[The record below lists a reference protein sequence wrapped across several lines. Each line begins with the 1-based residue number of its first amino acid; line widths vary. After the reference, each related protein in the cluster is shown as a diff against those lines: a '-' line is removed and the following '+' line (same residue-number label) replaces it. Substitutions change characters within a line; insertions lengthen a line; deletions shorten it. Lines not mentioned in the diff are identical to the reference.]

1 MNSNKTSRNNKFKYI
16 SLSNKRRFTKVKIE
30 ENCKQNQRNNI
41 KSSISLKKSFNKNKN
56 QNNYYR
62 RLLSENFGNI
72 SIMKKIK
79 DSKDE
84 SNYNCLTTEYL
95 EINNKLIDEG
105 DKLDDY
111 ERLIFGL
118 DYKTVEHNNISN
130 SKKNNLKEKKDIN
143 HKENNKIG
151 DNNDKS
157 INEILFLK
165 KENEKLKKILNEMK
179 NNFEKIK
186 NEQLKSNSMEKE
198 KILQLN
204 NENEKISLK
213 LKNIFE
219 ENNQKNNIIQKL
231 NNCILEYNKTIIE
244 SKNELSQRDAQI
256 EKLIKEK
263 NDLIHENDKLLNQ
276 IIQNKNESINLN
288 TQIKKLFN
296 ESEIKNNHITSLTS
310 LLQNIQSEKQIFQ
323 LINQKDSKTITSI
336 ILTYKQRQLEL
347 NNHLLILSKYNSEK
361 DKIINNLNQNIIFY
375 KTKCQENQQKIQTF
389 IENLKDLKKYVNEV
403 ENMLL
408 SKKLNELNLNT
419 KNDITK
425 KMEHKGFNVQH
436 LNNDNFEKKYID
448 YNNDLLNSLRNMILN
463 IDTKIKD
470 NI

>member
-179 NNFEKIK
+179 NNIEKIK

-288 TQIKKLFN
+288 TQIQKLFN

>member
-41 KSSISLKKSFNKNKN
+41 KSSISLKKRFNKDQN

-72 SIMKKIK
+72 SVMKKIK

-157 INEILFLK
+157 LNEILFLK
-165 KENEKLKKILNEMK
+165 KENEKLKKNLKKEKEQNEK
-179 NNFEKIK
+179 YRQLTEEIIKHYEKTKKIK
-186 NEQLKSNSMEKE
+186 
-198 KILQLN
+198 
-204 NENEKISLK
+204 
-213 LKNIFE
+213 
-219 ENNQKNNIIQKL
+219 
-231 NNCILEYNKTIIE
+231 
-244 SKNELSQRDAQI
+244 
-256 EKLIKEK
+256 
-263 NDLIHENDKLLNQ
+263 
-276 IIQNKNESINLN
+276 
-288 TQIKKLFN
+288 
-296 ESEIKNNHITSLTS
+296 
-310 LLQNIQSEKQIFQ
+310 
-323 LINQKDSKTITSI
+323 
-336 ILTYKQRQLEL
+336 
-347 NNHLLILSKYNSEK
+347 
-361 DKIINNLNQNIIFY
+361 
-375 KTKCQENQQKIQTF
+375 
-389 IENLKDLKKYVNEV
+389 
-403 ENMLL
+403 
-408 SKKLNELNLNT
+408 
-419 KNDITK
+419 
-425 KMEHKGFNVQH
+425 
-436 LNNDNFEKKYID
+436 
-448 YNNDLLNSLRNMILN
+448 
-463 IDTKIKD
+463 
-470 NI
+470 

>member
-1 MNSNKTSRNNKFKYI
+1 M
-16 SLSNKRRFTKVKIE
+16 
-30 ENCKQNQRNNI
+30 
-41 KSSISLKKSFNKNKN
+41 
-56 QNNYYR
+56 
-62 RLLSENFGNI
+62 
-72 SIMKKIK
+72 
-79 DSKDE
+79 
-84 SNYNCLTTEYL
+84 
-95 EINNKLIDEG
+95 
-105 DKLDDY
+105 
-111 ERLIFGL
+111 
-118 DYKTVEHNNISN
+118 
-130 SKKNNLKEKKDIN
+130 
-143 HKENNKIG
+143 
-151 DNNDKS
+151 
-157 INEILFLK
+157 
-165 KENEKLKKILNEMK
+165 
-179 NNFEKIK
+179 
-186 NEQLKSNSMEKE
+186 
-198 KILQLN
+198 
-204 NENEKISLK
+204 
-213 LKNIFE
+213 
-219 ENNQKNNIIQKL
+219 
-231 NNCILEYNKTIIE
+231 
-244 SKNELSQRDAQI
+244 
-256 EKLIKEK
+256 
-263 NDLIHENDKLLNQ
+263 LNQ

-288 TQIKKLFN
+288 TQIQKLFN

-408 SKKLNELNLNT
+408 SKKLNELNLNI

>member
-1 MNSNKTSRNNKFKYI
+1 
-16 SLSNKRRFTKVKIE
+16 
-30 ENCKQNQRNNI
+30 
-41 KSSISLKKSFNKNKN
+41 
-56 QNNYYR
+56 
-62 RLLSENFGNI
+62 
-72 SIMKKIK
+72 
-79 DSKDE
+79 
-84 SNYNCLTTEYL
+84 
-95 EINNKLIDEG
+95 
-105 DKLDDY
+105 
-111 ERLIFGL
+111 
-118 DYKTVEHNNISN
+118 
-130 SKKNNLKEKKDIN
+130 
-143 HKENNKIG
+143 
-151 DNNDKS
+151 
-157 INEILFLK
+157 
-165 KENEKLKKILNEMK
+165 
-179 NNFEKIK
+179 
-186 NEQLKSNSMEKE
+186 MEKE

-213 LKNIFE
+213 LKDIFE

-288 TQIKKLFN
+288 TQIQKLFN
-296 ESEIKNNHITSLTS
+296 ESEIKNNHINSLTS

-336 ILTYKQRQLEL
+336 ILTYKQKQLEL

-408 SKKLNELNLNT
+408 SKKLNELNLNS
-419 KNDITK
+419 KNEITK
-425 KMEHKGFNVQH
+425 KMEHKEFNAQH
-436 LNNDNFEKKYID
+436 LNNNNFEKKYID